1 MSYVGC
7 ISRASFILWK
17 WIRAPGPEGLGKP
30 SLPFP
35 WECNGRL
42 IYLGATDVTVSG
54 KNKDLNIY
62 KGRVMN
68 EAEEE
73 VVVEKKGCCKPAVA
87 ASPSVQLGQ
96 THPAQAGDA

>member
-1 MSYVGC
+1 M
-7 ISRASFILWK
+7 
-17 WIRAPGPEGLGKP
+17 GKP

-35 WECNGRL
+35 WERNGRP

-54 KNKDLNIY
+54 KDKDLNIH
-62 KGRVMN
+62 KERAMN

-87 ASPSVQLGQ
+87 AVPSVQLGQ

>member
-1 MSYVGC
+1 
-7 ISRASFILWK
+7 
-17 WIRAPGPEGLGKP
+17 
-30 SLPFP
+30 
-35 WECNGRL
+35 
-42 IYLGATDVTVSG
+42 
-54 KNKDLNIY
+54 
-62 KGRVMN
+62 MN